1 MASFYSSARRQDR
14 TPRVLIVEDEAFSR
28 AQLAHM
34 VAGFGHQW
42 VAVASGEEALDI
54 LDRSFDVVLLD
65 VLMPGLDGYETLKTI
80 RGLPEVKDIPVI
92 MVTSLDDLATEL
104 RAVELGANDYVT
116 KPVRH
121 LDLRLRLANWIRM
134 KAMADENYDIR
145 RHLEG
150 VVLELQRAQAHVRDL
165 LQERSARLV
174 QTQEQLKKE
183 QSSLQ
188 EIRLQLRL
196 LDTVLLHSLQG
207 IIITDAQGTIV
218 RVNPA
223 FTAITGYS
231 AEEALGQNP
240 RILKSHVHPP
250 EFYADM
256 WRALR
261 ETGFWTGEIW
271 NRKKNGEVYPE
282 RLIITA
288 FTDNQGQVS
297 HYVAIF
303 HDISEYKRQEER
315 LRFQEFHD
323 LLTGLPNRA
332 LFLDRARKK
341 LSAGRP
347 VAVFFVDVDNFLHVN
362 ESLGYT
368 AGDEALRVVAKRLVA
383 TIGPEH
389 TVARL
394 AGDEFGVLVEGLSR
408 PEDALPLGERLLQA
422 FQKSIVVAGEEVVLT
437 ASVGVALAP
446 QDATEAEILLGRAE
460 MAMLRIK
467 KSGKNQLMF
476 FDPDLAER
484 AGSRLK
490 REMDVRRG
498 MDAGEF
504 LMYYQPK
511 IRLADGMIAGF
522 EALVRWRRPDGAM
535 VPPGEFIPLCEETGL
550 IVDLGAHILRL
561 VCQDMGIM
569 ARHLPTAL
577 PVAFNVSAVQFD
589 HPQFVETLE
598 QTVAA
603 FGVPPHLLE
612 VEITETSI
620 MRDFAQALARLERL
634 ASLGFRLHLD
644 DFGTGY
650 ASLGYLKQLPIH
662 VLKIDQSFMR
672 GIPGDPKD
680 ERLVRT
686 IIDLGR
692 NFSLTVLAEGV
703 ETAGQVAFLR
713 TGGCDEA
720 QGYFFARPMP
730 LEEALAF
737 VRSCPTCLLA
747 EAESASLGDG

>member
-1 MASFYSSARRQDR
+1 MSPLYSLAHRHDR
-14 TPRVLIVEDEAFSR
+14 TPRVLIVDDEAFYRTQLSR
-28 AQLAHM
+28 M
-34 VAGFGHQW
+34 VEGFGYQW

-121 LDLRLRLANWIRM
+121 LELRLRVANWIRM
-134 KAMADENYDIR
+134 KAMADENYDVR

-150 VVLELQRAQAHVRDL
+150 VVLELERSQAHVREL
-165 LQERSARLV
+165 LEERTRRLAHAQDALEQERI
-174 QTQEQLKKE
+174 
-183 QSSLQ
+183 SL
-188 EIRLQLRL
+188 EETRLQLRL

-207 IIITDAQGTIV
+207 ITITDAQGTIV

-231 AEEALGQNP
+231 AEEAIGQNP

-256 WRALR
+256 WRTLR

-271 NRKKNGEVYPE
+271 NRKKSGEVYPE
-282 RLIITA
+282 RLTITA
-288 FTDNQGQVS
+288 FADDQGRVT

-437 ASVGVALAP
+437 ASVGAALAP

-511 IRLADGMIAGF
+511 IRLADGAIAGF
-522 EALVRWRRPDGAM
+522 EALVRWRRPDGSM

-550 IVDLGAHILRL
+550 IVDLGEHILRL

-569 ARHLPTAL
+569 ARHLPTVL

-589 HPQFVETLE
+589 QPQFVETLE
-598 QTVAA
+598 RTVAA

-620 MRDFAQALARLERL
+620 MRDFGQALARLERL

-662 VLKIDQSFMR
+662 VLKIDQGFMR

-692 NFSLTVLAEGV
+692 NFALTVLAEGV
-703 ETAGQVAFLR
+703 ETAAQVAFLR
-713 TGGCDEA
+713 KGGCDEA

-730 LEEALAF
+730 LDEALAF
-737 VRSCPTCLLA
+737 VRTCPTCLLA